1 MKRSFI
7 LVVLLGASLLIGGW
21 KGNLKGE
28 TKPTFQNQIKE
39 KDDEVTLL
47 LKKALKL
54 YQRGRFGEAIGELHF
69 AISQIRSRQ
78 VEEYKKLLP
87 PPPESWKADEP
98 TNTMV
103 APSLLGGGIKVSR
116 RYHGP
121 SQEEVEVTIISQS
134 PIISSLLSLFSN
146 FSLLGGTDN
155 TRFFLYKGEKA
166 LEHFDP
172 QGGKGEI
179 YVIVGGKGLV
189 IVKGTGLPK
198 ASSLKVFL
206 SALNWKKVE
215 AFIDQG

>member
-1 MKRSFI
+1 MRVSFL
-7 LVVLLGASLLIGGW
+7 LVALLGISLLIGGC
-21 KGNLKGE
+21 KGDLKGE
-28 TKPTFQNQIKE
+28 IKLGPQNQVQK

-47 LKKALKL
+47 LKKALKV
-54 YQRGRFGEAIGELHF
+54 YQQGRFGEAIGELHF

-87 PPPESWKADEP
+87 PPPKGWEADEP
-98 TNTMV
+98 TSTMV
-103 APSLLGGGIKVSR
+103 TPSLLGGGIKASR
-116 RYHGP
+116 MYHGP

-134 PIISSLLSLFSN
+134 PIIRSLLSLFSN

-179 YVIVGGKGLV
+179 DVIVGGKGLV

-198 ASSLKVFL
+198 TSSLKVFL
-206 SALNWKKVE
+206 SALNWKKIE
-215 AFIDQG
+215 AFMDQG